1 MAVEDVNTKVTENDN
16 IIDVDLSV
24 IKKQRFRINRDN
36 SKILELN
43 TSDMGIIARLNEMYP
58 KLIKLQEKVAT
69 LADMEDDADGDTE
82 ILSTAAKK
90 LTEIDTEMR
99 ESLDYIFQTNVSE
112 VCGSEGSM
120 YDPIDGVFRY
130 EHIVETL
137 MKLYEDNLN
146 TEFKKLKNNLK
157 SRTAKYTKSRK
168 R

>member
-1 MAVEDVNTKVTENDN
+1 MAVKEVNTKVTENDN

-43 TSDMGIIARLNEMYP
+43 TSDMGIIARLDEMYP
-58 KLIKLQEKVAT
+58 KLMKLQEKVTT
-69 LADMEDDADGDTE
+69 LADMEDDADGDAE

-90 LTEIDTEMR
+90 LTEIDAEMR
-99 ESLDYIFQTNVSE
+99 EAIDYIFQSNVSE

-130 EHIVETL
+130 EHIIETL
-137 MKLYEDNLN
+137 SRLYTNNFES
-146 TEFKKLKNNLK
+146 EFKKMK
-157 SRTAKYTKSRK
+157 SRVNKRASQYTKKRK
-168 R
+168 

>member
-1 MAVEDVNTKVTENDN
+1 MAVKEVNTKVAEDEN
-16 IIDVDLSV
+16 IIDVDLSA

-43 TSDMGIIARLNEMYP
+43 VSDMGIIARLDEMYP
-58 KLIKLQEKVAT
+58 KLIALQEKVAT

-90 LTEIDTEMR
+90 LTEIDKEMR
-99 ESLDYIFQTNVSE
+99 DNLDYIFQSNVSE

-130 EHIVETL
+130 EHIISTL
-137 MKLYEDNLN
+137 SKLYENNFDVEFRKMKDNM
-146 TEFKKLKNNLK
+146 KKH
-157 SRTAKYTKSRK
+157 TAKYTKSRK

>member
-1 MAVEDVNTKVTENDN
+1 MAVKDVNTKVTENDN

-43 TSDMGIIARLNEMYP
+43 VSDMGILARLDEMYP

-69 LADMEDDADGDTE
+69 LADMEDDAEGDTE
-82 ILSTAAKK
+82 LLSTAAKK
-90 LTEIDTEMR
+90 LTEIDKEMR
-99 ESLDYIFQTNVSE
+99 ESLDYIFQSNVSE

-130 EHIVETL
+130 EHIIETL
-137 MKLYEDNLN
+137 AKLYETNLDS
-146 TEFKKLKNNLK
+146 EFKKMKNRLKD
-157 SRTAKYTKSRK
+157 RTAKYTKSKK